1 MYKVISHFT
10 DLQDSGY
17 TYLEGDVYPRDG
29 LSVTKERIAELSGK
43 RNKQKRPLIQKVKE
57 KNRYTRT
64 DINRMP
70 VDELRKLAGETGIT
84 GAESMIGADIKKA
97 LIDALGL

>member
-1 MYKVISHFT
+1 MYRVIRHFT
-10 DLQDSGY
+10 DLQDNGY
-17 TYLEGDVYPRDG
+17 PYLEGDVYPRDG

-43 RNKQKRPLIQKVKE
+43 NNKQKRPLIQKVKE

-70 VDELRKLAGETGIT
+70 VDELRKLAGENGIT
-84 GAESMIGADIKKA
+84 GAESMTGADIKKA
-97 LIDALGL
+97 LIDVLGL

>member
-1 MYKVISHFT
+1 MIATHFT
-10 DLQDSGY
+10 KVNGKWYRAGQ
-17 TYLEGDVYPRDG
+17 EIPAFFN
-29 LSVTKERIAELSGK
+29 AETPE
-43 RNKQKRPLIQKVKE
+43 NEVE
-57 KNRYTRT
+57 ENHYTRT

-84 GAESMIGADIKKA
+84 GAESMTGADIKKA

>member
-1 MYKVISHFT
+1 MYKVIRHFT
-10 DLQDSGY
+10 DLQDNGY
-17 TYLEGDVYPRDG
+17 PYLEGDVYPRDG

-43 RNKQKRPLIQKVKE
+43 RNKQKRSLIQKVKE

-70 VDELRKLAGETGIT
+70 VDELRKLAGETGIA
-84 GAESMIGADIKKA
+84 GAESMTGADIKKT
-97 LIDALGL
+97 LIDVLGL